1 MDIDLDPVG
10 MFQAPI
16 YLRYHATS
24 ARTLTPFLHALKR
37 GVLIGHR
44 SPGTGKVLFPPLGS
58 CPETGQPTSEE
69 VVLADTGTI
78 ISFTTVHLAIPGS
91 GLKPPFTVANI
102 MLDGADQ
109 FFGHLVS
116 GCALE
121 DVVIGMRVRA
131 KWKPRSEWG
140 YGLENIEY
148 FVPTGEPTADVAKL
162 KAERLRLAQEHRHA

>member
-1 MDIDLDPVG
+1 MDIDLEPVAV
-10 MFQAPI
+10 FAAPI

-24 ARTLTPFLHALKR
+24 ARAVTPFLHALKR

-58 CPETGQPTSEE
+58 CPESGLPTSEE

-91 GLKPPFTVANI
+91 KLKPPFTVANI
-102 MLDGADQ
+102 TLDGADQ
-109 FFGHLVS
+109 FFSHLVS

-131 KWKPRSEWG
+131 KWRPPSEWG
-140 YGLENIEY
+140 YSLENIEY
-148 FVPTGEPTADVAKL
+148 FVPTGEPTVDIPRL
-162 KAERLRLAQEHRHA
+162 KAERLRLAREHRHA